1 MLLVELTGATSE
13 VGLLRWIFIPVSS
26 RLLSPASSWVCG
38 GWGGK
43 PVPAQVRTQE
53 GPAPLQHRPPPNPTQ
68 TGWVFAVGLQKPA
81 NLVAFGEDGGR
92 AGWRQTRREFSAGIV
107 AAPARHLLVSEW
119 HRLVNELS
127 VG

>member
-13 VGLLRWIFIPVSS
+13 VGLLRWIFIPVSWAASS
-26 RLLSPASSWVCG
+26 RLPFLMGVWGVGAQQTSPQT
-38 GWGGK
+38 K
-43 PVPAQVRTQE
+43 YVRSTAH
-53 GPAPLQHRPPPNPTQ
+53 PIPTRRNPFSRV
-68 TGWVFAVGLQKPA
+68 VFQKRA
-81 NLVAFGEDGGR
+81 NLVGFGEDGNWP
-92 AGWRQTRREFSAGIV
+92 GWRQTRREFSAGIV

>member
-13 VGLLRWIFIPVSS
+13 VGLLRWIFIPVSWAASS
-26 RLLSPASSWVCG
+26 RLPFLMGVWGVGAQQTSPQTKYV
-38 GWGGK
+38 
-43 PVPAQVRTQE
+43 
-53 GPAPLQHRPPPNPTQ
+53 RPPAAPPTQ
-68 TGWVFAVGLQKPA
+68 SQPDGIRFRGLFSRNEQIW
-81 NLVAFGEDGGR
+81 LVLAKMGT
-92 AGWRQTRREFSAGIV
+92 GWRQTRRELSAGIV

>member
-13 VGLLRWIFIPVSS
+13 VGLLRWIFIPVSWAASS
-26 RLLSPASSWVCG
+26 RLPFLMGVWGVGAQQTSPQT
-38 GWGGK
+38 K
-43 PVPAQVRTQE
+43 YVRSTAHPIQPD
-53 GPAPLQHRPPPNPTQ
+53 GIR
-68 TGWVFAVGLQKPA
+68 FRGLFSRNEQIW
-81 NLVAFGEDGGR
+81 LVLAKMGT
-92 AGWRQTRREFSAGIV
+92 GWRQTRREFSAGIV